1 MCYAS
6 TVRFPRDERGTRL
19 TTRQRYGG
27 HSEGETP
34 GPIPNPEAKPF
45 SADGTA
51 LGTVWES
58 RTPPD
63 KRSRNAPPGSPGGA
77 FLRARPC
84 RDTGGDRRSVP
95 RENECGTRTT
105 PTEGVSPMPDDQFPR
120 RERDGQAGRGGQ
132 GSGAPR
138 GGSRPDRGAGSARHG
153 EGGRAAAGGR
163 RAAGGRGGG
172 EGAGGPADRGG
183 RRDGAGQGGHAP

>member
-51 LGTVWES
+51 LARVWES

-63 KRSRNAPPGSPGGA
+63 THSERATPSGWLFLHSQNNRRGAIGG
-77 FLRARPC
+77 RC
-84 RDTGGDRRSVP
+84 GGDRRWPAALHLCSRTRAVVVP
-95 RENECGTRTT
+95 
-105 PTEGVSPMPDDQFPR
+105 
-120 RERDGQAGRGGQ
+120 A
-132 GSGAPR
+132 
-138 GGSRPDRGAGSARHG
+138 
-153 EGGRAAAGGR
+153 
-163 RAAGGRGGG
+163 
-172 EGAGGPADRGG
+172 
-183 RRDGAGQGGHAP
+183 